1 MGESGV
7 GKTTL
12 INKFC
17 QRIGDN
23 LPTIGVDFQ
32 IKYMTKIFPKA
43 KNSCRVRRLIVYI
56 LDYQTSD
63 LGYRWKRKFSPN
75 HSLVIHTV
83 YSLYNIGIRYY
94 IKKHI

>member
-1 MGESGV
+1 MGASGV

-43 KNSCRVRRLIVYI
+43 KNSCRVRTLIV
-56 LDYQTSD
+56 
-63 LGYRWKRKFSPN
+63 
-75 HSLVIHTV
+75 
-83 YSLYNIGIRYY
+83 
-94 IKKHI
+94 